1 MENLHRSTQC
11 RHFRIYVHTNLLLAQ
26 TLLAFNITYVCHTN
40 WGKSAQDRNASFDSF
55 PPCSAFLCPAHPLQG
70 DFTVI
75 IQHGPARTGSA
86 RASHGPPPAANRPVT
101 GPPQAGPT
109 HAHPARTRIRPVR
122 PARTAHRH
130 APTARTGF
138 AGSIRLHVR
147 LCQTHPAGVTLK
159 APHRPGP
166 ARA

>member
-101 GPPQAGPT
+101 GPPQARPDTRAPGPN
-109 HAHPARTRIRPVR
+109 AHPARQAGTHSAQARPHSTHR
-122 PARTAHRH
+122 LRRLNTAPPQVVPDSPSQRH
-130 APTARTGF
+130 AQ
-138 AGSIRLHVR
+138 GS
-147 LCQTHPAGVTLK
+147 TP
-159 APHRPGP
+159 PRPG
-166 ARA
+166 